1 MDKENVSNIDLYNLL
16 LEVKK
21 KNEELQIQNNNTKEE
36 IKQEIRSTK
45 IEIFQE
51 LANLKQENN
60 ELKKENQILKYRLL
74 NCERKLK
81 KFNLIFY
88 GLQEEEEELVGIQN
102 ILDLINQKLNID
114 CNFSDIRDIYRIGQ
128 KTADKNRPTVVEF
141 INYKLRTE
149 ILANSK
155 KLKGTGI
162 FITNDYTPEDYEKHK
177 ILIAHLKTARS
188 NNHHAVIKNNVLIIN
203 GDKYTC
209 EDLEN
214 NEYIL
219 SGENKKVESAKIK
232 EKPQESTPNKPGS
245 SKKETN
251 KKEQENTLIPTEL
264 KSPIQEEINKKRK
277 QTSES
282 DNPIKRSN
290 RLKK

>member
-51 LANLKQENN
+51 LANVKEENN

-141 INYKLRTE
+141 INYKLRTD